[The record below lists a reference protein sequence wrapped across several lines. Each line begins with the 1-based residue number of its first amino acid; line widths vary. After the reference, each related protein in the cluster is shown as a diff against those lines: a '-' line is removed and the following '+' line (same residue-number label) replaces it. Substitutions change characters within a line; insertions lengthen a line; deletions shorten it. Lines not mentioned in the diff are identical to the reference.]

1 MKKLLSLLL
10 ICPFFFSCTKQEVT
24 QSDKLSKL
32 SYDKAY
38 TFLDVSR
45 YDSAF
50 YHFNQVISIH
60 TDSLLMGKSL
70 FNMAIIQSIQGDYF
84 GSDESAV
91 KSLNYFDSK
100 HTSYLATVYNTI
112 AVNKTDLK
120 DYRDAIIWYKK
131 AVAMG
136 QHDND
141 WDSLMFQNNLAV
153 AHYKIK
159 NYDTAKAIY
168 EKLIVNDTVKNSA
181 ILFSKVIDNLAYTK
195 WLQNPNY
202 KATPELFK
210 ALDIREKQKDLWGQN
225 ASFIHLTEYYTESDS
240 DSALIY
246 AYKMYEVAKKLN
258 SANDQLTALK
268 KLIKLGPSET
278 AKGYFDRYQK
288 LGDSLQTA
296 RNAAKNQFAIIRYE
310 TEKQKADNLQLQQ
323 VNTERRYQLIAILVG
338 ASLLL
343 LVSIFW
349 FKKRKKRLEK
359 DTQDAIKESKLK
371 TSKRVHDV
379 VANGLYRV
387 MAEME
392 NQEHFNKDRM
402 LDKIEDLYEKSRDI
416 SYEHEEL
423 ITTAFHMKVSE
434 LLTSFATESTKIVI
448 AGNAAA
454 LWDQV
459 NPSVRYEVDHI
470 LQELLVN
477 MKKHSMA
484 TNVSVRFEQKDNDIY
499 IYYTDNGVGMGENT
513 RFNNGLRNT
522 GNRIDTIKG
531 TITFDT
537 KAEKGM
543 KIKISFPLS

>member
-1 MKKLLSLLL
+1 MKKLLLPLLL
-10 ICPFFFSCTKQEVT
+10 LNLLFSCSKQENV
-24 QSDKLSKL
+24 QSDGLSKIN
-32 SYDKAY
+32 YDKAY
-38 TFLDVSR
+38 DFFEDSR

-50 YHFNQVISIH
+50 YYYSKVISSH
-60 TDSLLMGKSL
+60 TDSLLIGKSL
-70 FNMAIIQSIQGDYF
+70 FNMAIIQSIEGDYF

-91 KSLNYFDSK
+91 KSIQYFEGKNSVF
-100 HTSYLATVYNTI
+100 LPTVYNTI
-112 AVNKTDLK
+112 AVNKNDLK
-120 DYRDAIIWYKK
+120 DYKNAIIWYKK
-131 AVAMG
+131 AIAVNVKE
-136 QHDND
+136 ND
-141 WDSLMFQNNLAV
+141 WNSLMIQNNLAV
-153 AHYKIK
+153 SNFKIK
-159 NYDTAKAIY
+159 NYDTANAIY
-168 EKLIVNDTVKNSA
+168 QKLIVNDTVKNSSV
-181 ILFSKVIDNLAYTK
+181 LLTKVMDNFAYTR
-195 WLQNPNY
+195 WLKDSNY
-202 KATPELFK
+202 NAAPELLK
-210 ALDIREKQKDLWGQN
+210 ALYIRDRQKDLWGQN
-225 ASFIHLTEYYTESDS
+225 ASFIHLTEYYSESHP

-278 AKGYFDRYQK
+278 AKGHFDLYQK

-310 TEKQKADNLQLQQ
+310 TEKHKADNLQLQQ

-343 LVSIFW
+343 LVSVFW
-349 FKKRKKRLEK
+349 YKRRKKKLET
-359 DTQDAIKESKLK
+359 DAQDAIKESKLK

>member
-1 MKKLLSLLL
+1 MKKLLSLVFV
-10 ICPFFFSCTKQEVT
+10 CFVFFSCIKKEKN
-24 QSDKLSKL
+24 SIDKLSKQN
-32 SYDKAY
+32 YDKAY
-38 TFLDVSR
+38 DFLDAGR

-50 YHFNQVISIH
+50 YYYDKIIASPA
-60 TDSLLMGKSL
+60 DSLLIAKSL

-91 KSLNYFDSK
+91 KSLNFFDRK
-100 HTSYLATVYNTI
+100 NTSYLATVYNTI

-120 DYRDAIIWYKK
+120 DYNDAINWYEK
-131 AVAMG
+131 AVAMSN
-136 QHDND
+136 QDND
-141 WDSLMFQNNLAV
+141 LDSLMFQNNLAV

-159 NYDTAKAIY
+159 NYNTAIAIY
-168 EKLIVNDTVKNSA
+168 QKLVVNDSVKNSNSLLA
-181 ILFSKVIDNLAYTK
+181 KVIDNLAYTR
-195 WLQNPNY
+195 WLQNRKY

-210 ALDIREKQKDLWGQN
+210 ALAIRKEKKDLWGQN
-225 ASFIHLTEYYTESDS
+225 ASFVHLTEYYSESDS

-258 SANDQLTALK
+258 SDNDQLTALK
-268 KLIKLGPSET
+268 KLIQLGPSET
-278 AKGYFDRYQK
+278 AKDHFELYQK
-288 LGDSLQTA
+288 LGDSLQIA
-296 RNAAKNQFAIIRYE
+296 RNAAKNQFAVIRYE
-310 TEKQKADNLQLQQ
+310 TEKHKADNLKLQQ
-323 VNTERRYQLIAILVG
+323 VNTERRYQLISILVA

-343 LVSIFW
+343 MVSVFW
-349 FKKRKKRLEK
+349 YKKRKKKLET
-359 DTQDAIKESKLK
+359 DAQDAIKESKLK

-392 NQEHFNKDRM
+392 NQEHFNRDQM

-416 SYEHEEL
+416 SYEHDEL
-423 ITTAFHMKVSE
+423 ITTAFHSKVSE
-434 LLTSFATESTKIVI
+434 LLSSFATDKTKIVI
-448 AGNAAA
+448 AGNAAE
-454 LWDQV
+454 LWDHV

-499 IYYTDNGVGMGENT
+499 IYYTDNGVGMTEKT

-522 GNRIDTIKG
+522 GNRIDTIEG
-531 TITFDT
+531 TINFDT
-537 KAEKGM
+537 IAEKGM
-543 KIKISFPLS
+543 KIKISFPIS

>member
-1 MKKLLSLLL
+1 VFVSLIL
-10 ICPFFFSCTKQEVT
+10 FSCIKQEKY
-24 QSDKLSKL
+24 SADKLSKL
-32 SYDKAY
+32 NYDKAY
-38 TFLDVSR
+38 DFFAVSR

-84 GSDESAV
+84 GSNESAV
-91 KSLNYFDSK
+91 KSLNYFDRK
-100 HTSYLATVYNTI
+100 NTSYLATVYNTI

-120 DYRDAIIWYKK
+120 DYKDAIIWYKK
-131 AVAMG
+131 AIAMG
-136 QHDND
+136 HQDND
-141 WDSLMFQNNLAV
+141 WDSLMFENNLAV

-159 NYDTAKAIY
+159 NYDFAKAIY

-181 ILFSKVIDNLAYTK
+181 SLFSKVIDNLAYTK
-195 WLQNPNY
+195 WLQNHNHR
-202 KATPELFK
+202 AAPELFR
-210 ALDIREKQKDLWGQN
+210 ALAIREQQKDLWGQN
-225 ASFIHLTEYYTESDS
+225 ASFIHLTEYYSESHP

-246 AYKMYEVAKKLN
+246 AYKMYDVAKKLN

-278 AKGYFDRYQK
+278 AKGHFERYQM

-310 TEKQKADNLQLQQ
+310 TEKHKADNLQLQQ

-343 LVSIFW
+343 LISVFW
-349 FKKRKKRLEK
+349 YKKRKKKLET
-359 DTQDAIKESKLK
+359 DAQDAIKESKLK

-416 SYEHEEL
+416 SYEDDQL
-423 ITTAFHMKVSE
+423 ITTAFHLKVSE
-434 LLTSFATESTKIVI
+434 LLTSFATENTKIVI
-448 AGNAAA
+448 AGNASE
-454 LWDQV
+454 LWDKV
-459 NPSVRYEVDHI
+459 NASVKYEVDHI

-484 TNVSVRFEQKDNDIY
+484 TNVAIRFEQKDDDIY
-499 IYYTDNGVGMGENT
+499 IYYTDNGIGMSEGT

-522 GNRIDTIKG
+522 GNRIDTING
-531 TITFDT
+531 AITFET
-537 KAEKGM
+537 KLEKGM